1 MEHIFT
7 TAVWYEF
14 EFFDM
19 SGIVRRHRSEC
30 KQDRTVRKSFSVF
43 FSIEPMD
50 TCRYIRGC
58 MRFHEA
64 CIIYILAQS
73 RVALKELLLKNH
85 VASQLVV

>member
-14 EFFDM
+14 ELFDM

-58 MRFHEA
+58 IRFHES

-73 RVALKELLLKNH
+73 RVALQELLLKND